1 MQVFHFFSV
10 ISEMESLWY
19 SSLSHFDFLF
29 FFFESLGAGT
39 WRRNC
44 LGEEPIL

>member
-19 SSLSHFDFLF
+19 SSLSHFDF
-29 FFFESLGAGT
+29 FFESLVAGT